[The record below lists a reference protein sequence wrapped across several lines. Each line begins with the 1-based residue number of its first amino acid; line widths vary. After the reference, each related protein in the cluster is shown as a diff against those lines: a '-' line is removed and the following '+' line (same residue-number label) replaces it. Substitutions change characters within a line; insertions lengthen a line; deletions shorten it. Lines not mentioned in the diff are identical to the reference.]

1 MGIVVY
7 CLGGI
12 IKHQFTSVTEIN
24 GFNLVVS
31 VISVVRT
38 NVDQWF
44 QKETYLN
51 RSGVDQRMKQNKELS
66 NKFKNFRSLHSL
78 GRANNARQ
86 F

>member
-7 CLGGI
+7 YLGGV
-12 IKHQFTSVTEIN
+12 IKHQFTSVTVIN

-31 VISVVRT
+31 VISVVRV

-51 RSGVDQRMKQNKELS
+51 RSGVGQRMEQNKELS

-78 GRANNARQ
+78 GRAKARP

>member
-7 CLGGI
+7 YLGGV

-31 VISVVRT
+31 VISVVRV

-44 QKETYLN
+44 QKETYSN
-51 RSGVDQRMKQNKELS
+51 RSGVDQRMEQNKELS

-78 GRANNARQ
+78 GRGKPRP

>member
-7 CLGGI
+7 YLGGV

-31 VISVVRT
+31 VISVVRV

-51 RSGVDQRMKQNKELS
+51 RPGVDQRMEQNKELS

-78 GRANNARQ
+78 GRAKALP

>member
-7 CLGGI
+7 YLGGV
-12 IKHQFTSVTEIN
+12 IKHQFTSVIEIN

-31 VISVVRT
+31 VISVVRA

-51 RSGVDQRMKQNKELS
+51 RSGVDQKMEQNKELS

-78 GRANNARQ
+78 GRAKARP

>member
-7 CLGGI
+7 YLGGV
-12 IKHQFTSVTEIN
+12 IKHQFTSVTETN

-31 VISVVRT
+31 VILVIRVK
-38 NVDQWF
+38 VDQWF

-51 RSGVDQRMKQNKELS
+51 RSGVDQRMEQTKELS

-78 GRANNARQ
+78 GRTKARP